1 MADILLI
8 TLNARYTHASLGLRY
23 LKANLGELE
32 SRAEI
37 LEFTISQN
45 KEEMLEAIYR
55 HSPKMVTFGIYI
67 WNFLETT
74 SLIKDLRELM
84 PELIISI
91 GGPEV
96 SYEYRDTEVFNA
108 ADYLITGWG
117 DLSFYELCRSIF
129 IDKTPHPE
137 KVIIGKQP
145 PLDQIKLPY
154 HLYTDED
161 IAHRTVYVEASRG
174 CPYKCEFCLSSLDK
188 TAWRFPL
195 ELFLDAMDSLYQ
207 RGLRQFKFI
216 DRTFNLKKDFTLAI
230 LDFFLDKIEENPDD
244 PLFLHF
250 ELVPDV
256 ISDELKA
263 KILEFPDGSMQFEV
277 GIQTLNPVTQK
288 LISRRT
294 DLVKAKENI
303 SWLSNHTDVHLHVDL
318 IVGLPDETIDEFG
331 KGFNELWSW
340 DPQEIQVGILKRLK
354 GTPIIRH
361 TTEYQFKY
369 SQEPPYSVLENRN
382 MPFLV
387 VQELERFAKFWD
399 LISNSGRFQTT
410 LPLILKEDAFAEFRA
425 LSHALY
431 AELKRT
437 HSISLD
443 RLFRSVFRYLVERKK
458 DHKESIIC
466 AMADDFS
473 RTGIKGWP
481 KYLGERPEPK
491 VEEISPELAALPKR
505 QQQHRR

>member
-1 MADILLI
+1 
-8 TLNARYTHASLGLRY
+8 
-23 LKANLGELE
+23 
-32 SRAEI
+32 
-37 LEFTISQN
+37 
-45 KEEMLEAIYR
+45 
-55 HSPKMVTFGIYI
+55 
-67 WNFLETT
+67 
-74 SLIKDLRELM
+74 
-84 PELIISI
+84 
-91 GGPEV
+91 
-96 SYEYRDTEVFNA
+96 
-108 ADYLITGWG
+108 
-117 DLSFYELCRSIF
+117 
-129 IDKTPHPE
+129 
-137 KVIIGKQP
+137 
-145 PLDQIKLPY
+145 
-154 HLYTDED
+154 
-161 IAHRTVYVEASRG
+161 
-174 CPYKCEFCLSSLDK
+174 
-188 TAWRFPL
+188 
-195 ELFLDAMDSLYQ
+195 
-207 RGLRQFKFI
+207 
-216 DRTFNLKKDFTLAI
+216 
-230 LDFFLDKIEENPDD
+230 D

-263 KILEFPDGSMQFEV
+263 KILECPDGSMQFEV

-425 LSHALY
+425 LSNALY

-443 RLFRSVFRYLVERKK
+443 RLFRS
-458 DHKESIIC
+458 
-466 AMADDFS
+466 
-473 RTGIKGWP
+473 
-481 KYLGERPEPK
+481 
-491 VEEISPELAALPKR
+491 
-505 QQQHRR
+505 